1 MVFNIFNLCSN
12 TEQIK
17 INSKALLYA
26 YIAESDPIPLIEE
39 AITYEIN
46 DCGIYESITKLNFT
60 NIFLCV

>member
-26 YIAESDPIPLIEE
+26 YISESDPLYLIKE
-39 AITYEIN
+39 AVVSEIN
-46 DCGIYESITKLNFT
+46 NCGNYY
-60 NIFLCV
+60 